1 MARKSKKQSTELVV
15 EVPSNAPQTI
25 LNEEVVNP
33 VATEETVSSNNIKEA
48 NKVKEVYKAPSK
60 TLQLSNFSYTS
71 VSNNILL

>member
-1 MARKSKKQSTELVV
+1 MARKSKKQSTESVV

-25 LNEEVVNP
+25 SNEEAVNP
-33 VATEETVSSNNIKEA
+33 VVTEETVSSNNIKKD
-48 NKVKEVYKAPSK
+48 NKVKVLYKAPSK